1 MNPSFSKFCN
11 LSLICADPLSL
22 RDDLTYLS
30 KLGLKRVHL
39 DIMDAEFVPRFG
51 LYPEISLNIKNEFEF
66 IFDAHFMVS
75 DVVKSLR
82 EWRKYHNPSKVSFH
96 YKGNES
102 RVKEII
108 DEIRKEDSRALI
120 ALDLTLDDQ
129 MVLNIVH
136 EYKPDGIMLLGI
148 IPGVLDQAHQPEKVL
163 QRLHLLLGS
172 IEFPLST
179 IQVDGGVNFTT
190 IRDLVSFGATEL
202 ICGSSSIYYDVDFT
216 RSNEKN
222 DILKRNVSH
231 FEECLSGH

>member
-51 LYPEISLNIKNEFEF
+51 LYPEISLNIQNEFEF

-96 YKGNES
+96 FKGNED
-102 RVKEII
+102 RVYDIL
-108 DEIRKEDSRALI
+108 DEIRSGGSEALL
-120 ALDLTLDDQ
+120 AVDLSIQDGELID
-129 MVLNIVH
+129 VLNKH
-136 EYKPDGIMLLGI
+136 TPDGVMLLGI
-148 IPGVLDQAHQPEKVL
+148 TPGVLQQIHQPDKVL
-163 QRLHLLLGS
+163 QRLKLLKNLA
-172 IEFPLST
+172 LSLPT
-179 IQVDGGVNFTT
+179 IQIDGGVNFSS
-190 IRDLVSFGATEL
+190 ISELIADGATEL
-202 ICGSSSIYYDVDFT
+202 ICGSSTIYKDVRFENKIIK
-216 RSNEKN
+216 RQ
-222 DILKRNVSH
+222 LLLRNVEK
-231 FEECLSGH
+231 FEACLSV